1 MTTPP
6 TPAAPPVAESLFEE
20 AVEIAVSASQ
30 LTLGWY
36 GRPDLM
42 VDNKT
47 DGSPVTDADRAAER
61 FVRDELARR
70 HPNDGVIGEE
80 FPDTV
85 GTSGR
90 RWIVDPIDG
99 TQSFIRNVPL
109 FSTLLAV
116 EDEHG
121 TAVGIIVLPALDEVV
136 AAGRGR
142 GCTWNNSPCRV
153 STTPS
158 LEGAL
163 VTTSSFSNWPI
174 ADLEALQ
181 GHNTK
186 LRTWGDAYGYA
197 LVATGR
203 ADVMVD
209 PEVELYDVAAMP
221 AIISEAGGRFTS
233 VGGQPGA
240 HHGNGLATNGLLH
253 NEAVA
258 TLTALGG

>member
-1 MTTPP
+1 MT
-6 TPAAPPVAESLFEE
+6 ASSKPPVDESLLEE
-20 AVEIAVSASQ
+20 AIEIATGAGR

-36 GRPDLM
+36 GRADLL

-70 HPNDGVIGEE
+70 HPDDGVVGEE
-80 FPDTV
+80 FPTTD
-85 GTSGR
+85 GRSGR

-99 TQSFIRNVPL
+99 TQSFVRKVPL

-121 TAVGIIVLPALDEVV
+121 AAVGVIVLPALDEVI
-136 AAGRGR
+136 AAGRGL
-142 GCTWNNSPCRV
+142 GCTWNQRPCQV
-153 STTPS
+153 STTPT
-158 LEGAL
+158 LDGAL
-163 VTTSSFSNWPI
+163 VTTSSYSNWPV
-174 ADLEALQ
+174 ADIDTLQ
-181 GHNTK
+181 DQNTK

-197 LVATGR
+197 MVATGR

-221 AIISEAGGRFTS
+221 VIIGEAGGRFTA
-233 VGGQPGA
+233 VDGRTGA
-240 HHGNGLATNGLLH
+240 QHGSGLATNGLLH
-253 NEAVA
+253 DEAVA
-258 TLTALGG
+258 ALTPPAG

>member
-1 MTTPP
+1 MSRLDDLNRIDRALDAAVQTLEPFTPGAIEATMKSGDDP
-6 TPAAPPVAESLFEE
+6 VTAADLAVNDVLLNLLPRPGEGWLFEE
-20 AVEIAVSASQ
+20 
-30 LTLGWY
+30 T
-36 GRPDLM
+36 
-42 VDNKT
+42 VDGT
-47 DGSPVTDADRAAER
+47 DRLDRDR
-61 FVRDELARR
+61 V
-70 HPNDGVIGEE
+70 
-80 FPDTV
+80 
-85 GTSGR
+85 
-90 RWIVDPIDG
+90 WIVDPIDG